1 MHEVLFRESRF
12 RYPRAPSEGPL
23 GSRPDTHSQARL
35 RGVGQLT
42 QSAHTNTV
50 QVWPAHAV
58 EYSCTLEASS
68 EREAACLSELS
79 LYI

>member
-23 GSRPDTHSQARL
+23 GSRPDTHSQAILDSQRTRTLYKFGL
-35 RGVGQLT
+35 RT
-42 QSAHTNTV
+42 QSSTAV
-50 QVWPAHAV
+50 LSKPA
-58 EYSCTLEASS
+58 

>member
-12 RYPRAPSEGPL
+12 RYTRAPSEGPL
-23 GSRPDTHSQARL
+23 GSRPDTHSQASSHSQRTRTLYKFGL
-35 RGVGQLT
+35 RT
-42 QSAHTNTV
+42 QSSTAV
-50 QVWPAHAV
+50 LSKPA
-58 EYSCTLEASS
+58 

>member
-23 GSRPDTHSQARL
+23 GSRPDTHSQARIEAWASSDSQRTRTLYKFGL
-35 RGVGQLT
+35 RT
-42 QSAHTNTV
+42 QSSTAV
-50 QVWPAHAV
+50 LSKPA
-58 EYSCTLEASS
+58 

>member
-23 GSRPDTHSQARL
+23 GSRPDTHSQAWASSHSQRTRTLYKFGL
-35 RGVGQLT
+35 RT
-42 QSAHTNTV
+42 QSSTAV
-50 QVWPAHAV
+50 LSKPA
-58 EYSCTLEASS
+58 